1 MNQLLSEKR
10 SKINFKSF
18 LWHAIFLALAS
29 NFMDIDTVIPAMLIQ
44 SGGTSFHLGILTA
57 ILLGGS
63 SFFQLFFASYLSNKT
78 YKKGYLLTAINL
90 RVFSLFV
97 LSFLFFYSE
106 NIKSDLIILFIFI
119 IISFFAISGSFAN
132 ISYMDIFGKSV
143 KAEKRKKFFTLKESI
158 TSIAVFISALI
169 VRELLKRYD
178 YPSNYSL
185 LFFIAAFLL
194 LIASLGFWQLKEKR
208 SIIKTNKGIISFFK
222 QIPSEIRKNSNL
234 KYYLVLIN
242 IFGLAI
248 SLLPFLILF
257 AKENFELSG
266 KMIGNFLVFRI
277 TGMVV
282 SGMVFYRLAHKVN
295 YKFMVKIAAIVG
307 ALIPVMSLFLIQYQ
321 FYYQFLFILSGFFV
335 SAYKISKNGIL
346 LEISNS
352 ENRARYTGIS
362 GAGDI
367 VSMIFPLL
375 AGVLITVFG
384 FHIIFIIVSVI
395 IFAGFFISTKLDCSN
410 SLNEDVKTS
419 QSPTS

>member
-10 SKINFKSF
+10 SEINLKSF

-78 YKKGYLLTAINL
+78 YKKRYLLTAINL
-90 RVFSLFV
+90 RIISLFV

-185 LFFIAAFLL
+185 LFFIAALLL
-194 LIASLGFWQLKEKR
+194 LIASLGFWQIKEKR

-222 QIPSEIRKNSNL
+222 QIPSEIKKNSNL

-295 YKFMVKIAAIVG
+295 YKFMMQIASVVG
-307 ALIPVMSLFLIQYQ
+307 ALIPIVSLFLIQYQ
-321 FYYQFLFILSGFFV
+321 FYYQFLFLLSGFFV

-375 AGVLITVFG
+375 AGVLISVFG

-395 IFAGFFISTKLDCSN
+395 VFAGFFISTKLDCSKP
-410 SLNEDVKTS
+410 LN
-419 QSPTS
+419 

>member
-44 SGGTSFHLGILTA
+44 SGGTSFHLGVLTA

-90 RVFSLFV
+90 RIISLFV

-143 KAEKRKKFFTLKESI
+143 KAEKRKKFFTFKESI

-178 YPSNYSL
+178 YPNSYSL

-194 LIASLGFWQLKEKR
+194 LIASLGFWQIKEKR

-222 QIPSEIRKNSNL
+222 QIPSEIKKNSNL

-295 YKFMVKIAAIVG
+295 YKFMIQIASVVG
-307 ALIPVMSLFLIQYQ
+307 ALIPIVSLFLIQHQ
-321 FYYQFLFILSGFFV
+321 FYYQFLFLLSGFFV

-375 AGVLITVFG
+375 AGVLISVFG
-384 FHIIFIIVSVI
+384 FHIIFTIVSVI
-395 IFAGFFISTKLDCSN
+395 VFAGFFISMKLDCSKP
-410 SLNEDVKTS
+410 LN
-419 QSPTS
+419 

>member
-97 LSFLFFYSE
+97 LSFLFFFSK
-106 NIKSDLIILFIFI
+106 NIKSDIIILFIFI

-158 TSIAVFISALI
+158 TSIGVFISALV

-178 YPSNYSL
+178 YPLNYSL

-194 LIASLGFWQLKEKR
+194 LTASVGFWQIKEMR
-208 SIIKTNKGIISFFK
+208 SKIKINQGIISFFK
-222 QIPSEIRKNSNL
+222 QIPSEIKQNSNL
-234 KYYLVLIN
+234 KYYLLLIN
-242 IFGLAI
+242 TFGLAI

-257 AKENFELSG
+257 AKENFELSD
-266 KMIGNFLVFRI
+266 KMVGNFLVFRV

-307 ALIPVMSLFLIQYQ
+307 VLIPVVSLFLIQYQ

-335 SAYKISKNGIL
+335 SAYKISKSGIL
-346 LEISNS
+346 IEISNS
-352 ENRARYTGIS
+352 ENRAIYTGIS

-375 AGVLITVFG
+375 AGALISILG
-384 FHIIFIIVSVI
+384 FHIIFIIVSI
-395 IFAGFFISTKLDCSN
+395 IVFAGFFISTKLDCSKP
-410 SLNEDVKTS
+410 LN
-419 QSPTS
+419 

>member
-10 SKINFKSF
+10 SRINFKSF

-44 SGGTSFHLGILTA
+44 SGGTSFHLGVLTA

-78 YKKGYLLTAINL
+78 LKKGYLLTAINL

-194 LIASLGFWQLKEKR
+194 LIASLGFWQIKEKR

-222 QIPSEIRKNSNL
+222 QIPSEIKKNSNL

-295 YKFMVKIAAIVG
+295 YKFMIQIASVVG
-307 ALIPVMSLFLIQYQ
+307 ALIPIVSLFLIQYQ
-321 FYYQFLFILSGFFV
+321 FYYQFLFLLSGFFV

-375 AGVLITVFG
+375 AGVIISIFG

-395 IFAGFFISTKLDCSN
+395 IFAGFFISMKLNCSSTQTN
-410 SLNEDVKTS
+410 
-419 QSPTS
+419 Q

>member
-1 MNQLLSEKR
+1 MNQFLSEKR

-63 SFFQLFFASYLSNKT
+63 SFFQLFFASFLSNKK

-90 RVFSLFV
+90 RIFSLLI
-97 LSFLFFYSE
+97 LSLLFFYSQS
-106 NIKSDLIILFIFI
+106 IKSDLIILFIFI

-143 KAEKRKKFFTLKESI
+143 QSEKRKKFFTLKESI
-158 TSIAVFISALI
+158 TSVVVFISALI

-178 YPSNYSL
+178 YPSNYSI

-194 LIASLGFWQLKEKR
+194 LIASLGFWQIKEKR
-208 SIIKTNKGIISFFK
+208 SIIKTKKSILSFFK
-222 QIPSEIRKNSNL
+222 QIPSEIKKNSNL
-234 KYYLVLIN
+234 KYYLILIN

-248 SLLPFLILF
+248 SLFPFLILF
-257 AKENFELSG
+257 AKEHFDLSG

-277 TGMVV
+277 
-282 SGMVFYRLAHKVN
+282 SGMVLSGMIFYRLAHKVS
-295 YKFMVKIAAIVG
+295 YKFMIKAAAVVG
-307 ALIPVMSLFLIQYQ
+307 ALIPIMSLVLIQDQ
-321 FYYQFLFILSGFFV
+321 FYYKFLFILSGFFV

-352 ENRARYTGIS
+352 ENRATYTGIS

-375 AGVLITVFG
+375 AGLLITVFG

-395 IFAGFFISTKLDCSN
+395 VSTGFFISMKLDCSSN
-410 SLNEDVKTS
+410 
-419 QSPTS
+419 

>member
-1 MNQLLSEKR
+1 MNQFLSEKR
-10 SKINFKSF
+10 SEINFKSF
-18 LWHAIFLALAS
+18 FWHAIFLALAS
-29 NFMDIDTVIPAMLIQ
+29 SFMDIDTVIPAMLIQ

-63 SFFQLFFASYLSNKT
+63 SFFQLFFASYLSNKK

-90 RVFSLFV
+90 RVFSLFA
-97 LSFLFFYSE
+97 LSFLFFFSK

-158 TSIAVFISALI
+158 TSIAVFISAI
-169 VRELLKRYD
+169 VVRELLKRYD

-194 LIASLGFWQLKEKR
+194 LIASLGFWQIKEKR
-208 SIIKTNKGIISFFK
+208 SIIKKNKGILSFFK
-222 QIPSEIRKNSNL
+222 QIPSEIRGNSNL
-234 KYYLVLIN
+234 KYYLLLIN

-277 TGMVV
+277 SGMVV

-295 YKFMVKIAAIVG
+295 YKFMMKIASIVG
-307 ALIPVMSLFLIQYQ
+307 ALIPVVSLFLIQYQ

-335 SAYKISKNGIL
+335 SAYKISKSGIL

-352 ENRARYTGIS
+352 DNRATYTGIS
-362 GAGDI
+362 GARDI

-375 AGVLITVFG
+375 AGALITFFG

-395 IFAGFFISTKLDCSN
+395 IFTGFFISMKLNC
-410 SLNEDVKTS
+410 T
-419 QSPTS
+419 TH

>member
-97 LSFLFFYSE
+97 LSFLFFFSE
-106 NIKSDLIILFIFI
+106 NIKFDLIILFIFI

-169 VRELLKRYD
+169 VRELFKRYD
-178 YPSNYSL
+178 YPTNYSL

-194 LIASLGFWQLKEKR
+194 LTASLGFWQIKEKR

-222 QIPSEIRKNSNL
+222 QIPYEIKKNSNL

-266 KMIGNFLVFRI
+266 KLIGNFLVFRI

-295 YKFMVKIAAIVG
+295 YKFMMQIASVVG
-307 ALIPVMSLFLIQYQ
+307 ALIPIVSLFLIQYQ
-321 FYYQFLFILSGFFV
+321 FYYQFLFLLSGFFV

-352 ENRARYTGIS
+352 ENRATYTGIS

-375 AGVLITVFG
+375 AGALISIFG

-395 IFAGFFISTKLDCSN
+395 VFAGFFISMKLNCS
-410 SLNEDVKTS
+410 T
-419 QSPTS
+419 T

>member
-1 MNQLLSEKR
+1 MNQPLSEKR

-78 YKKGYLLTAINL
+78 YKKRYLLTAINL
-90 RVFSLFV
+90 RAFSLFV
-97 LSFLFFYSE
+97 LSFLFFFSK

-143 KAEKRKKFFTLKESI
+143 KPEKRKKFFTLKESI
-158 TSIAVFISALI
+158 TSIGVFISAMV
-169 VRELLKRYD
+169 VRELLKNYD

-185 LFFIAAFLL
+185 LFLVAAFLL
-194 LIASLGFWQLKEKR
+194 LIASLGFWQIKEVR
-208 SIIKTNKGIISFFK
+208 SKIKINQGIITFFK
-222 QIPSEIRKNSNL
+222 QIPSEIKQNSNL
-234 KYYLVLIN
+234 KYYLLLIN
-242 IFGLAI
+242 TFGLAL

-257 AKENFELSG
+257 AKENFDLTG
-266 KMIGNFLVFRI
+266 KMIGNFLIFRVS
-277 TGMVV
+277 GMVV

-295 YKFMVKIAAIVG
+295 YKFMVKTASIVG
-307 ALIPVMSLFLIQYQ
+307 ALIPVVSLFLIQYQ

-335 SAYKISKNGIL
+335 SAYKISKSGIL
-346 LEISNS
+346 IEISNAD
-352 ENRARYTGIS
+352 NRAKYTGIS

-367 VSMIFPLL
+367 ISMIFPLL
-375 AGVLITVFG
+375 AGALISVFG

-395 IFAGFFISTKLDCSN
+395 VFSGFFIARKLDC
-410 SLNEDVKTS
+410 TS
-419 QSPTS
+419 SINQRS

>member
-1 MNQLLSEKR
+1 MNQPLSEKR
-10 SKINFKSF
+10 SRINFKSF

-63 SFFQLFFASYLSNKT
+63 SFFQLFFASYLSNKN
-78 YKKGYLLTAINL
+78 YKKRYLLTAINL
-90 RVFSLFV
+90 RAFSLFV
-97 LSFLFFYSE
+97 LSFLFFFSK

-143 KAEKRKKFFTLKESI
+143 KPEKRKKFFTLKESI
-158 TSIAVFISALI
+158 TSIGVFISAMV
-169 VRELLKRYD
+169 VRELLKNYD

-185 LFFIAAFLL
+185 LFLVAAFLL
-194 LIASLGFWQLKEKR
+194 LIASLGFWQIKEVR
-208 SIIKTNKGIISFFK
+208 SKIKINQGIITFFK
-222 QIPSEIRKNSNL
+222 QIPSEIKQNSNL
-234 KYYLVLIN
+234 KYYLLLIN
-242 IFGLAI
+242 TFGLAL

-257 AKENFELSG
+257 AKENFDLTG
-266 KMIGNFLVFRI
+266 KMIGNFLVFRV

-295 YKFMVKIAAIVG
+295 YKFMVKTASIAG
-307 ALIPVMSLFLIQYQ
+307 ALIPVVSLFLIQYQ

-335 SAYKISKNGIL
+335 SAYKISKSGIL
-346 LEISNS
+346 IEISNAD
-352 ENRARYTGIS
+352 NRAKYTEIS

-367 VSMIFPLL
+367 ISMIFPLL
-375 AGVLITVFG
+375 AGVLISVFG

-395 IFAGFFISTKLDCSN
+395 VLSGFFIARKLDC
-410 SLNEDVKTS
+410 TS
-419 QSPTS
+419 SINQKS

>member
-1 MNQLLSEKR
+1 MAQFLSEKR
-10 SKINFKSF
+10 SEINFKSF

-44 SGGTSFHLGILTA
+44 AGGTSFHLGILTA

-63 SFFQLFFASYLSNKT
+63 SFFQLFFASYLSNKN

-90 RVFSLFV
+90 RIFSLFV
-97 LSFLFFYSE
+97 LSLLFFFSQSL
-106 NIKSDLIILFIFI
+106 KSDLIILFIFI
-119 IISFFAISGSFAN
+119 IISFFALSGSFAN

-143 KAEKRKKFFTLKESI
+143 KSEKRKKFFTLKESI
-158 TSIAVFISALI
+158 TSFAVFISALI

-178 YPSNYSL
+178 YPSNYSI

-194 LIASLGFWQLKEKR
+194 LIASLGFWNIQEKR
-208 SIIKTNKGIISFFK
+208 STIKVNKGILTFFK
-222 QIPSEIRKNSNL
+222 QIPSEIKKNSNL
-234 KYYLVLIN
+234 KYYLILIN

-257 AKENFELSG
+257 AKENFDLSG

-277 TGMVV
+277 SGMVV
-282 SGMVFYRLAHKVN
+282 SGMVFYKLAHKVS
-295 YKFMVKIAAIVG
+295 YKFMIKIASVVG
-307 ALIPVMSLFLIQYQ
+307 ALIPIMSLFLIQDQ
-321 FYYQFLFILSGFFV
+321 FYYKFLFILSGFFV

-352 ENRARYTGIS
+352 DNRATYTGIS

-367 VSMIFPLL
+367 ISMIFPLL
-375 AGVLITVFG
+375 AGALITFFG
-384 FHIIFIIVSVI
+384 FHIIFIIVFVI
-395 IFAGFFISTKLDCSN
+395 VFSGFFISMKLNC
-410 SLNEDVKTS
+410 T
-419 QSPTS
+419 

>member
-10 SKINFKSF
+10 SEINLKSF

-78 YKKGYLLTAINL
+78 YKKRYLLTAINL
-90 RVFSLFV
+90 RIISLFV

-185 LFFIAAFLL
+185 LFFIAALLL
-194 LIASLGFWQLKEKR
+194 LIASLGFWQIKEKR

-222 QIPSEIRKNSNL
+222 QIPSEIKKNSNL

-295 YKFMVKIAAIVG
+295 YKFMMQIASVVG
-307 ALIPVMSLFLIQYQ
+307 ALIPIVSLFLIQYQ
-321 FYYQFLFILSGFFV
+321 FYYQFLFLLSGFFV

-375 AGVLITVFG
+375 AGVLISVFG

-395 IFAGFFISTKLDCSN
+395 VFAGFFISTKLDCSEP
-410 SLNEDVKTS
+410 LN
-419 QSPTS
+419 

>member
-10 SKINFKSF
+10 SQHNFKSF
-18 LWHAIFLALAS
+18 FWHAIFLALAS
-29 NFMDIDTVIPAMLIQ
+29 SFMDIDTVIPAMLIQ

-90 RVFSLFV
+90 RVFSLFA
-97 LSFLFFYSE
+97 LSFLFFFSKS
-106 NIKSDLIILFIFI
+106 IKSDLIILLIFI

-158 TSIAVFISALI
+158 TSIAVFISALV

-178 YPSNYSL
+178 YPSNYSI
-185 LFFIAAFLL
+185 LFFVAASLL
-194 LIASLGFWQLKEKR
+194 LVASLGFWQIKEKR
-208 SIIKTNKGIISFFK
+208 SIIKKNKGILSFFK
-222 QIPSEIRKNSNL
+222 QIPSEIKKNSNL
-234 KYYLVLIN
+234 KYYLILIN

-257 AKENFELSG
+257 AKENFELNG

-277 TGMVV
+277 SGMVF

-295 YKFMVKIAAIVG
+295 YKFMIKTASIVG
-307 ALIPVMSLFLIQYQ
+307 ALIPIASLFLIQYQ

-335 SAYKISKNGIL
+335 SAYKISKSGIL

-352 ENRARYTGIS
+352 DNRATYTGIS

-375 AGVLITVFG
+375 AGALITFFG

-395 IFAGFFISTKLDCSN
+395 IFTGFFISMKLNC
-410 SLNEDVKTS
+410 T
-419 QSPTS
+419 